1 MQIDLATVVDL
12 QQLVELDHH
21 VSPAIIEQKIA
32 RGEIIVARDADVV
45 VGWLRWGYFWD
56 MIPFMNLLG
65 VRAPLRGQGIGT
77 RIVAFWEAHLRAQ
90 GYTEVL
96 TSTQADERGQ
106 FLYRKLGY
114 QDVGALIF
122 PGEPLEVILKK
133 IL

>member
-1 MQIDLATVVDL
+1 MQIDLATVADL